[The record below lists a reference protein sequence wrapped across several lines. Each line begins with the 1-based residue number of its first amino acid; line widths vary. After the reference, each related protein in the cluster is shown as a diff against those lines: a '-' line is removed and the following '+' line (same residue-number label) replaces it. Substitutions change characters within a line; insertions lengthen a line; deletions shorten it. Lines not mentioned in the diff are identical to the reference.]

1 MRKTYLAGILA
12 VMLLLSA
19 CGLTEGKTPQV
30 LGPEDIG
37 EIVDGA
43 GGNTPS
49 GENGQESTPVT
60 SEGTTGDGTTER
72 DTSQTPDTG
81 GEPGGETETQPLAS
95 GEGNG
100 YDEIYR
106 QAVTEYAGEAVVFA
120 LIYLDNDDIPE
131 LVVLDRGYDRCSIYT
146 VKDNTLFCIFGMSDS
161 LTVAELS
168 YFERSGILCAF
179 ARWNGGGAEGGY
191 GCSYSQVSADST
203 ITADTIPVLH
213 DTYNAVYND
222 EGVYTGTGVINYYHM
237 EQEIDEA
244 AYKEME
250 SSLGIVEGEGRLC
263 AENAVDGETL
273 LSLLDR

>member
-12 VMLLLSA
+12 VMLFLSA
-19 CGLTEGKTPQV
+19 CGLAEGKTPQV

-37 EIVDGA
+37 EIADGS

-49 GENGQESTPVT
+49 GENG
-60 SEGTTGDGTTER
+60 
-72 DTSQTPDTG
+72 
-81 GEPGGETETQPLAS
+81 
-95 GEGNG
+95 
-100 YDEIYR
+100 YHEIYR
-106 QAVTEYAGEAVVFA
+106 QAVTEHTGEAVVFA
-120 LIYLDNDDIPE
+120 LIYLDSDDIPE

-146 VKDNTLFCIFGMSDS
+146 VKDNTLFCMFCMEDS
-161 LTVAELS
+161 LTAAEVS

-191 GCSYSQVSADST
+191 GYSYYQVSADST
-203 ITADTIPVLH
+203 ITTDTIPVLY
-213 DTYNAVYND
+213 DTYNAVYSD
-222 EGVYTGTGVINYYHM
+222 EGVYTGAGVINYYHM

-244 AYKEME
+244 AYEEMK
-250 SSLGIVEGEGRLC
+250 SSLGIVEGERRLC